1 MCIRDRCIRCYVD
14 NMHGAESSMQG
25 LRRLLNYKL
34 SLIEEFKIEGNDLIM
49 ADLARELEE
58 KMLKIVEGEAELDC
72 DNEVEYF
79 YALGQL
85 AFYAE
90 YQVQKTL
97 VLSPFK
103 EYTNKKTVGDLTDY
117 LTTRLDLYGYNINPG
132 TKAMQNLASKI
143 LLNGDR
149 TLRVK
154 NNLTALY
161 GGFLS
166 NNVFLR
172 KKEENA
178 KTEN

>member
-1 MCIRDRCIRCYVD
+1 M
-14 NMHGAESSMQG
+14 
-25 LRRLLNYKL
+25 
-34 SLIEEFKIEGNDLIM
+34 
-49 ADLARELEE
+49 
-58 KMLKIVEGEAELDC
+58 
-72 DNEVEYF
+72 
-79 YALGQL
+79 
-85 AFYAE
+85 
-90 YQVQKTL
+90 

>member
-1 MCIRDRCIRCYVD
+1 
-14 NMHGAESSMQG
+14 
-25 LRRLLNYKL
+25 
-34 SLIEEFKIEGNDLIM
+34 
-49 ADLARELEE
+49 
-58 KMLKIVEGEAELDC
+58 
-72 DNEVEYF
+72 
-79 YALGQL
+79 
-85 AFYAE
+85 
-90 YQVQKTL
+90 
-97 VLSPFK
+97 
-103 EYTNKKTVGDLTDY
+103 
-117 LTTRLDLYGYNINPG
+117 
-132 TKAMQNLASKI
+132 MQNLASKI